1 MKYLDTTTP
10 KSKYNK
16 EFRDHY
22 EGYFFSLR
30 KKYLNLIDKN
40 DIWTDQVIWTL
51 IYRDNKELFFKL
63 CDNYASIPFYLY

>member
-1 MKYLDTTTP
+1 MY
-10 KSKYNK
+10 
-16 EFRDHY
+16 
-22 EGYFFSLR
+22 
-30 KKYLNLIDKN
+30 KKYGNMRVITQYLIDEN

>member
-22 EGYFFSLR
+22 EGYFFFIE
-30 KKYLNLIDKN
+30 KKI
-40 DIWTDQVIWTL
+40 
-51 IYRDNKELFFKL
+51 FKF
-63 CDNYASIPFYLY
+63 D